1 MKKNAGLCP
10 TGSGT
15 SSSFLNLEHYNRVK
29 AERAKQGLDRSE
41 VVLPSG
47 DVLVTQF
54 NKEHWERVKSAR
66 CRQGLG

>member
-10 TGSGT
+10 IGFGT
-15 SSSFLNLEHYNRVK
+15 SSSFLNLEHYNKVK
-29 AERAKQGLDRSE
+29 AERARQGLDRSE

-47 DVLVTQF
+47 NVLFTQF
-54 NKEHWERVKSAR
+54 NKEHWEKVKAAR